1 MNKNI
6 IYNNKRVNYAT
17 LVSSQGNVVKV
28 RINYNHLL
36 GWDGDYSE
44 DSLNYID
51 MHKNKLINDVYYLLD
66 VKVVILQSP
75 SRIVELSLN
84 NGLNIIFKYSDN
96 AFFNDYPSLMFS
108 FNNQLLGFLD
118 YYKNDYMEIN
128 HVIFEYIPIN
138 ISLKE
143 QKYNNNLLDNL
154 KLLNNKF

>member
-1 MNKNI
+1 
-6 IYNNKRVNYAT
+6 
-17 LVSSQGNVVKV
+17 
-28 RINYNHLL
+28 
-36 GWDGDYSE
+36 
-44 DSLNYID
+44 